1 MTPTDGVP
9 TESGVAE
16 QPDSGSPD
24 SGHQDTVAIPDQ
36 AAPVAASPSPDPRMG
51 GLVGSPYTEQSTFRR
66 GELLQKRFKVLRF
79 IAKGGAGEV
88 YEAQDLELRCPVAL
102 KVARPEVTGNE
113 NAMERFRREIALA
126 RQVTH
131 PNVCRIFD
139 IFRQE
144 IPAATPGGQPRE
156 TLFLTMELLNGESL
170 ASRIHRHG
178 PLSIEE
184 ALPLIEDM
192 VDGLQAA
199 HRVGVIHRDFK
210 SANVVLV
217 EEADGTRAVITDF
230 GLARGHMPDNSNP
243 DITMSGTVVG
253 TPNYMSPEQL
263 TGGEATPHVDMYALG
278 IVIYEMMTGTRPF
291 RGETDL
297 STAVKRLTEAPA
309 SPRIHSPDME
319 PIWERAILRCL
330 EREPGDR
337 FPSLTDLPKALRGEL
352 VTTQPPSIKRA
363 RRKQLIWVAAVV
375 LPLLIAAA
383 IFFATLGSSDSE
395 TTGVATTGINQAAV
409 LDFRN
414 LSGSAEHDWLT
425 TAMAEMI
432 SGEIAAGGGIR
443 MMPREAVSAM
453 AEDLGVDDLK
463 NLNPD
468 AITALREKTG
478 SDLIVE
484 GSYLVLPDGQLRLQL
499 RAHKPDGTVTHLTEQ
514 GSEAEMFNV
523 VADATRHLRAEL
535 QLGDKPEAPAET
547 SESTPENE

>member
-1 MTPTDGVP
+1 
-9 TESGVAE
+9 
-16 QPDSGSPD
+16 
-24 SGHQDTVAIPDQ
+24 VAIPDP
-36 AAPVAASPSPDPRMG
+36 ATPGVASSSLDPRMG
-51 GLVGSPYTEQSTFRR
+51 GLVGSPYAEQSTFRR

-144 IPAATPGGQPRE
+144 IPAVSRGGTPRE

-178 PLSIEE
+178 PLTPDE

-192 VDGLQAA
+192 VDGLKAA

-263 TGGEATPHVDMYALG
+263 TGGEISPHVDMYALG

-309 SPRIHSPDME
+309 SPRIHCPDMDAV
-319 PIWERAILRCL
+319 WERAILRCL
-330 EREPGDR
+330 EREPEDR
-337 FPSLTDLPKALRGEL
+337 FPSLADLPKALKGEL
-352 VTTQPPSIKRA
+352 VTSQPPSIKRA
-363 RRKQLIWVAAVV
+363 QRKQLTWAAAIVA
-375 LPLLIAAA
+375 PLLIAAA
-383 IFFATLGSSDSE
+383 IFFATLGAP
-395 TTGVATTGINQAAV
+395 GPGPVPATDVIDQAAV
-409 LDFRN
+409 LDFHN
-414 LSGSAEHDWLT
+414 LSGSPEHDWLT
-425 TAMAEMI
+425 SAMAEMI
-432 SGEIAAGGGIR
+432 NGEIASGGGIR
-443 MMPREAVSAM
+443 MMPREAVTAL
-453 AEDLGVDDLK
+453 AKDLGMAGQQSLSAE
-463 NLNPD
+463 
-468 AITALREKTG
+468 AIAALRQETG
-478 SDLIVE
+478 TDLIVE
-484 GSYLVLPDGQLRLQL
+484 GSYLVLPGGQLRLQL
-499 RAHKPDGTVTHLTEQ
+499 RAHKPDGTVTTVTEQ
-514 GSEAEMFNV
+514 GSEAEMFTV
-523 VADATRHLRAEL
+523 VDNATRRLRSSLDLGAKPVEDSSETAE
-535 QLGDKPEAPAET
+535 P
-547 SESTPENE
+547 